1 MSPKRTTT
9 FSLDFIQRTL
19 RTTGILLLILFVV
32 VLYYFGFYDALAL
45 LTAGIWSMV
54 NLIFLTA
61 LVRTALRPDNVN
73 KMAAAGLALIKFPL
87 LYAAGYFLVT
97 VDVFRA
103 LPLVVGFS
111 MVLAVMVLKA
121 VTRALLHLDDN
132 NTINQESSSR
142 GLA

>member
-1 MSPKRTTT
+1 MSPKTTTT
-9 FSLDFIQRTL
+9 FSFDFIQRTL

-54 NLIFLTA
+54 NLMFLTA

-73 KMAAAGLALIKFPL
+73 KTAAVGLAFVKFPL

-111 MVLAVMVLKA
+111 MVLVVMVLKA
-121 VTRALLHLDDN
+121 VTRALLHLDEND
-132 NTINQESSSR
+132 TISV
-142 GLA
+142 LLDVA